1 MMKRNLLFACVF
13 ALAAYTPVD
22 TAAAERGYNEPYE
35 GPYLDHVAFPIG
47 GLGSGMFCFEGTGA
61 ISNMSLHHYPDLFH
75 EPCTFAAICVKGV
88 ENGAKVLEVNV
99 PDYKKFGR
107 KDGGMG
113 VGGTTWGLPRFD
125 EGTFTARFPF
135 AELQLR
141 DEDMPLAVTITA
153 WNPFIPNDEDN
164 SGLPV
169 AGFEYAFT
177 NTSDKPL
184 EAVFSFNTRNFMYK
198 TNKAL
203 SSVQPMKNGF
213 VLNQEAPE
221 NEPNLE
227 GRFAIY
233 TDNDGAVVDHCWFRG
248 GWFDPL
254 TMAWNKVKSGEM
266 TPNGTGDGAPGAS
279 LYVPVNLRPGET
291 KTVRL
296 HMAWYVP
303 HSFHR
308 IGPDAKNE
316 SDYGACYKEELYKDT
331 PEKYEPWYSRR
342 FDGLEEVVAYWDAN
356 YDKLKEATE
365 RFTEAFYDTTLPAEV
380 VEAVAANLTILK
392 SATVMRQHDGRFWVW
407 EGSGDSWGSCHG
419 SCTHVWNYAQA
430 VPHLFPRMER
440 TLRETEFFVDQNTE
454 GHQVFRANI
463 PIRPVHHDFHA
474 AADGQLGGII
484 KVYRDWR
491 ISGDDE
497 WIRRIYPQLQQSLD
511 YCIRTWDPREV
522 GALEEPH
529 HNTYDIEFWGPDGM
543 CTSFYAGA
551 LNSFVEIGK
560 ALKKDVRRYE
570 KLLAKS
576 RNYMEGK
583 LWNGEY
589 FIQDIRWKD
598 LDTAD
603 PTTAQTFHST
613 YSAEAR
619 AILEKEGP
627 KYQYGTGCIS
637 DGILGCWMSLAAGL
651 DEPIDREKVRS
662 HLNAVYKYNLKHDLT
677 DHANP
682 QRPGYAMGKEGGLLL
697 CSWPRGGKPSLPFV
711 YSDEVWTGIE
721 YQVASHL
728 IFEGEVEKGLD
739 IVRTCRDRYDGR
751 VRNPFNEYECGSWYA
766 RAMSSYGLI
775 QALTGVRYD
784 AVDKTLYI
792 DSKVGDDFRS
802 FLSTATGYATVGLK
816 NGKPFICVHDGAV
829 DVRKCVVSGRKT
841 AVEKI

>member
-1 MMKRNLLFACVF
+1 MKNKLLLMSLVG
-13 ALAAYTPVD
+13 
-22 TAAAERGYNEPYE
+22 TAALLCSAGRADTRGYNESYK
-35 GPYLDHVAFPIG
+35 GPYLEHIAFPIG

-61 ISNMSLHHYPDLFH
+61 ISHMSLHHVPDLFH

-88 ENGAKVLEVNV
+88 ENGAKVLEINV
-99 PDYKKFGR
+99 PTWKKYGR
-107 KDGGMG
+107 RDGGMG
-113 VGGTTWGLPRFD
+113 VGGTTWGLPRFE
-125 EGTFTARFPF
+125 EGAFTSRFPF

-141 DEDMPLAVTITA
+141 DKDIPLDVKITA

-169 AGFEYAFT
+169 AGFEYSFT
-177 NTSDKPL
+177 NTSGKPI

-203 SSVQPMKNGF
+203 SSVQTMKNGF
-213 VLNQEAPE
+213 VLNQVAPE

-233 TDNDGAVVDHCWFRG
+233 TDDDNAVVDYCWFRG

-254 TMAWNKVKSGEM
+254 TMAWNRVASGEM
-266 TPNGTGDGAPGAS
+266 VANAPGDGAPGAT
-279 LYVPVNLRPGET
+279 LFVPVNLKPGET
-291 KTVRL
+291 KTVKL
-296 HMAWYVP
+296 QMAWYVP
-303 HSFHR
+303 HSFHN
-308 IGPDAKNE
+308 IGPNAKNAVD
-316 SDYGACYKEELYKDT
+316 SGTYFK
-331 PEKYEPWYSRR
+331 PEMLGDIPAKYEPWYSRR
-342 FDGLEEVVAYWDAN
+342 FADLEAVVDYWSAN
-356 YDKLKEATE
+356 YNRLKESTT
-365 RFTEAFYDTTLPAEV
+365 RFAKAFYDTTLPAEV

-392 SATVMRQHDGRFWVW
+392 SSTVMRQHDGRFWAW

-430 VPHLFPRMER
+430 VSHLFPRMER
-440 TLRETEFFVDQNTE
+440 SLRETEFFIDQNAE

-463 PIRPVHHDFHA
+463 PIRPVHHDFHS

-491 ISGDDE
+491 ISGDNA
-497 WIRRIYPQLQQSLD
+497 WMRNLYPQLKQSMD

-551 LNSFVEIGK
+551 LNSIVRIGK
-560 ALKKDVRRYE
+560 FFKEDVKRYE
-570 KLLAKS
+570 KLLAKC
-576 RNYMEGK
+576 REYMETK

-598 LDTAD
+598 LDAQD
-603 PTTAQTFHST
+603 PTKAMAFHST

-619 AILEKEGP
+619 EVLEKEGP
-627 KYQYGTGCIS
+627 KYQYGRGCIS
-637 DGILGCWMSLAAGL
+637 DGIIGSWMSRAAGL
-651 DEPIDREKVRS
+651 DDAIDPAKVRS
-662 HLNAVYKYNLKHDLT
+662 HLNSVYRYNLRHDLT

-697 CSWPRGGKPSLPFV
+697 CSWPHGDKPSLPFV

-739 IVRTCRDRYDGR
+739 IVQTCRNRYNGL

-766 RAMSSYGLI
+766 RAMSSYSLI

-792 DSKVGDDFRS
+792 DSKLGDFRS
-802 FLSTATGYATVGLK
+802 FLSTASGYATVGLE
-816 NGKPFICVHDGAV
+816 NGEPFVRVHDGSL
-829 DVRKCVVSGRKT
+829 DVQKCVVSGKK
-841 AVEKI
+841 AKVQML

>member
-13 ALAAYTPVD
+13 ALAAHMPAD
-22 TAAAERGYNEPYE
+22 AAAAGRGYNEPYQ

-61 ISNMSLHHYPDLFH
+61 ISNMSLHHVPDLFH

-107 KDGGMG
+107 RDGGMG

-141 DEDMPLAVTITA
+141 DEDMPLAVTITV

-233 TDNDGAVVDHCWFRG
+233 TDDDGAVVDHCWFRG

-266 TPNGTGDGAPGAS
+266 TPNSTGDGAPGAS

-316 SDYGACYKEELYKDT
+316 SDYGSCYKEELYKDT

-342 FDGLEEVVAYWDAN
+342 FASLEEVVAYWDAN
-356 YDKLKEATE
+356 YDKLKASTE

-651 DEPIDREKVRS
+651 DEPIDGEKVRS

-841 AVEKI
+841 AVEKM